1 MTSYEDSAVSDLL
14 NFEFKILADPVNS
27 FRHPLRLPEHRL
39 AAASGDSARIRIWQ
53 TDAVTKLVLAST
65 SPARLAL
72 LRAGGIEPVTIAPG
86 VDEEQAVER
95 ATAASLISNT
105 AQMVQFLAKAKAEA
119 VVDRIEAQ
127 GALIIGCDSS
137 LEFDGEAL
145 GKPHEP
151 EVAIERW
158 RQMRGRAGT
167 LYSGHWVID
176 NRNPQPGVMPPA
188 AGRTS
193 STIVHFADISDAEI
207 EAYVATREPL
217 KVAGA
222 FTIDGIGGAFIRSIE
237 GDSHTVVG
245 LSLTTLRDLTLQLG
259 VEYSSLWRVSQ

>member
-1 MTSYEDSAVSDLL
+1 M
-14 NFEFKILADPVNS
+14 
-27 FRHPLRLPEHRL
+27 
-39 AAASGDSARIRIWQ
+39 
-53 TDAVTKLVLAST
+53 TKLVLAST

-72 LRAGGIEPVTIAPG
+72 LKAGGIDPMTIAPG
-86 VDEEQAVER
+86 VDEDAAVER
-95 ATAASLISNT
+95 ATSMGLIAGT
-105 AQMVQFLAKAKAEA
+105 ADMVQFLAKAKAEA
-119 VVDRIEAQ
+119 VLDRIEAQ
-127 GALIIGCDSS
+127 NALIIGCDSS
-137 LEFDGEAL
+137 LEFEGQAL

-151 EVAIERW
+151 QVAIDRW
-158 RQMRGRAGT
+158 KQMRGRAGT

-176 NRNPQPGVMPPA
+176 NRNPQPGVVPA
-188 AGRTS
+188 ATGRTS

-245 LSLTTLRDLTLQLG
+245 LSLTTLRDLTLKLG
-259 VEYSSLWRVSQ
+259 IEYSSLWRVSQ

>member
-1 MTSYEDSAVSDLL
+1 M
-14 NFEFKILADPVNS
+14 
-27 FRHPLRLPEHRL
+27 
-39 AAASGDSARIRIWQ
+39 
-53 TDAVTKLVLAST
+53 TKLVLAST

-72 LRAGGIEPVTIAPG
+72 LKAGGIDPVTIAPG
-86 VDEEQAVER
+86 VDEDAAVER
-95 ATAASLISNT
+95 ATSMGLIAGT
-105 AQMVQFLAKAKAEA
+105 ADMVQFLAKAKAEA
-119 VVDRIEAQ
+119 VLDRIEAQ
-127 GALIIGCDSS
+127 NALIIGCDSS
-137 LEFDGEAL
+137 LEFEGQAL

-151 EVAIERW
+151 QVAIDRW
-158 RQMRGRAGT
+158 KQMRGRAGT

-176 NRNPQPGVMPPA
+176 NRNPQPGAVPA
-188 AGRTS
+188 ATGRTS

-245 LSLTTLRDLTLQLG
+245 LSLTTLRDLTLKLG
-259 VEYSSLWRVSQ
+259 IEYSSLWRVSQ